1 MRSRQA
7 PGSSWLRQR
16 RTASLIC
23 WPLKP
28 KLLLL
33 WPLRVAVRFPTVGAA
48 ENSPAKPASTLTLS
62 SPAWCSSLPQATS
75 REQRGLALLPTLLQP
90 AARQSAGIPLP
101 WRLSPSVPGLKLAV
115 VAACSNPSRPIKLP
129 LPASS
134 EAHVACLT
142 CPSMLILIQV
152 SGYLTV
158 HQLKARPLAGVKGW
172 WIVGGT
178 SVSSPALAGVAN
190 SAGHFATSSENE
202 LTTIYSNL
210 GNTADFHDI
219 AVDYC
224 GPFAGFTSKTG
235 WDFCTG
241 VGSVHGNAGK

>member
-1 MRSRQA
+1 
-7 PGSSWLRQR
+7 
-16 RTASLIC
+16 
-23 WPLKP
+23 
-28 KLLLL
+28 
-33 WPLRVAVRFPTVGAA
+33 VVFF
-48 ENSPAKPASTLTLS
+48 ASTGDFPGT
-62 SPAWCSSLPQATS
+62 AW
-75 REQRGLALLPTLLQP
+75 
-90 AARQSAGIPLP
+90 
-101 WRLSPSVPGLKLAV
+101 PSVAPNV
-115 VAACSNPSRPIKLP
+115 VAAGGTTISRNPSTLAFITERPWAETGGGRSLFESIP
-129 LPASS
+129 TYQTSIASIVGS
-134 EAHVACLT
+134 SRGV
-142 CPSMLILIQV
+142 PDV
-152 SGYLTV
+152 SFDADPDTGVWVFDSTPV
-158 HQLKARPLAGVKGW
+158 EGSTAGCCGVKGW